1 MRNHGLLTVG
11 RDIGEAFTFMRRLI
25 YACELHER
33 VMATGAEISEISQD
47 VKDFTRTQHEKRR
60 ANQPYGG
67 PEWRMTRRLAESL
80 YPDHGT

>member
-1 MRNHGLLTVG
+1 
-11 RDIGEAFTFMRRLI
+11 
-25 YACELHER
+25 
-33 VMATGAEISEISQD
+33 MATGVEISEISQD